1 MYSKNISATI
11 FQRFSHSSRFKLSK
25 KVFLMMTKDG
35 DNILD
40 FGTGDGKVF
49 EYYLQE
55 KSLKMFYG
63 YDISSSMLKQ
73 VLPELSDKVN
83 FTNDIK
89 DICSRKYNFISCL
102 ETMEHI
108 PDAEVSNILN
118 LLFSILNQKGKLLIS
133 VPLES
138 GLSSLLKQIVRIL
151 SGQKE
156 KETNLLT
163 ILLSLFF
170 LTRFVK
176 RDQRYP
182 GHMGF
187 DFFKLKKSIRS
198 SGFKIIKTFYS
209 PFPFLKFF
217 LNSQVFYLV
226 GKETLH

>member
-1 MYSKNISATI
+1 MYGRNISAII

-25 KVFLMMTKDG
+25 KIFLMTTKDG

-63 YDISSSMLKQ
+63 YDISSSMLKE
-73 VLPELSDKVN
+73 VLPELSEKVN

-89 DICSRKYNFISCL
+89 DICQRKYNFISCL

-108 PDAEVSNILN
+108 PDAEVLNILN
-118 LLFSILNQKGKLLIS
+118 LLFSILNEKGKLLIS

-151 SGQKE
+151 AGQKE

-176 RDQRYP
+176 RDQRDP
-182 GHMGF
+182 GHMWF
-187 DFFKLKKSIRS
+187 DFFKLKKSIKS
-198 SGFKIIKTFYS
+198 SSFKILKKFYS
-209 PFPFLKFF
+209 PFPILKFF
-217 LNSQVFYLV
+217 FNSQLFYLV

>member
-1 MYSKNISATI
+1 MYGRNISAII

-25 KVFLMMTKDG
+25 KIFLMTTKDG

-63 YDISSSMLKQ
+63 YDISSSMLKE
-73 VLPELSDKVN
+73 VLPELSEKVN

-89 DICSRKYNFISCL
+89 DICQRKYNFISCL

-108 PDAEVSNILN
+108 PDAEVLNILN
-118 LLFSILNQKGKLLIS
+118 LLFSILNEKGKLLIS

-151 SGQKE
+151 AGQKE

-176 RDQRYP
+176 RDQRDP
-182 GHMGF
+182 GHM
-187 DFFKLKKSIRS
+187 
-198 SGFKIIKTFYS
+198 
-209 PFPFLKFF
+209 
-217 LNSQVFYLV
+217 
-226 GKETLH
+226 